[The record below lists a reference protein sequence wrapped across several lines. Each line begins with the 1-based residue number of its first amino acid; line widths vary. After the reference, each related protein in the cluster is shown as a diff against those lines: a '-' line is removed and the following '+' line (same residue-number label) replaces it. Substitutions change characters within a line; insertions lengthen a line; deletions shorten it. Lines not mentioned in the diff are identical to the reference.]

1 LLSRGMLLLLSD
13 IALPNGMTGIAL
25 ASQAK
30 EVKPS
35 LRVLLTSGFSEGTG
49 LGMPGAVPPEFPLL
63 PKPYRLATLAET
75 VHAALNRSRDP

>member
-1 LLSRGMLLLLSD
+1 MLLLLSD